1 MSTFVIAYLA
11 ASAVFALV
19 LVAGRRIDSG
29 VPRGASDVTAC
40 NERLSEIDKKVRS
53 GDFSEDEAGAA
64 RLEIISGL
72 LDNGANGGGA
82 LLPFR
87 RATLAAA
94 TVLSM
99 ATSVLVGHFANTFPF
114 AAAGA
119 ERTDVQ
125 LSGAAAEDEVIA
137 RLREYA
143 NPAPS
148 SLPASLTGPM
158 SRPGEPTESNL
169 PDVNTMIE
177 RLAGRLEKEPGD
189 AAGWHMLGWSYTH
202 TERFDEAEKAY
213 ARALAL
219 NPDREE
225 YKADLAGAKAKL
237 AAKSAAVA
245 SMQAPESAVPV
256 TGANASSTPAVS
268 PGPSPADIA
277 SAEAMPAGERDTM
290 VRSMVDRLA
299 GKLATSP
306 HDADGWKRL
315 IRSRT
320 VLGEK
325 EAAAA
330 ALRKALE
337 IFKNEPDQMTEIAA
351 LANELGVTSE

>member
-99 ATSVLVGHFANTFPF
+99 ATSVLVGHFASTFPF

-148 SLPASLTGPM
+148 SLPASLTGPV

-177 RLAGRLEKEPGD
+177 RLAGRLEMEPGD
-189 AAGWHMLGWSYTH
+189 AAGWHMLGWSYSH

-237 AAKSAAVA
+237 TETPAATA
-245 SMQAPESAVPV
+245 SNIAPA